1 MTTFEQMKALVLKHQ
16 KNCRLDMFHSVY
28 PALDGTITTDFAASI
43 WVNGSLAQFRAATI
57 EELDAQLGDNALA
70 VAVSQ
75 VSVRRISEL
84 REEIARLEEVSK

>member
-16 KNCRLDMFHSVY
+16 KNCRLDVSHTAHSG
-28 PALDGTITTDFAASI
+28 LGGTLVEDFSAST

-57 EELDAQLGDNALA
+57 EELDAMLGDNAHTA
-70 VAVSQ
+70 AVSQ
-75 VSVRRISEL
+75 VQDKRIAEL

>member
-1 MTTFEQMKALVLKHQ
+1 MTTFEQMKALVLKHK
-16 KNCRLDMFHSVY
+16 KNCRLDVSHTAHSG
-28 PALDGTITTDFAASI
+28 LGGTLVEDFSAST

-57 EELDAQLGDNALA
+57 EELVAQLGDNALA